1 MTRSM
6 RSVWGAG
13 VLLTAMGCVLVG
25 QAPPAP
31 TVDRVG
37 FPTGYA
43 STFKKMLTFDRPD
56 NGQIRVVWAN
66 DIAAATPFW
75 EPYPYGS
82 VLLFEAWTVK
92 RDASGAIAYDANGRM
107 MQDTLS
113 TVFVKRKG
121 VGFGEAYGP
130 NRNGEWEYVSY
141 RPDGTVATAPQ
152 ASAACAVCHLQAGPQ
167 NDWTFRRDRMWFG
180 GTGAVP
186 QATMSH
192 YSFLP
197 GDLTVKKGAAVTW
210 YNDDEVEHQIFVPGT
225 GKNSDAMSRGA
236 SWTAKFDTAGEYEVR
251 CSIHAG
257 MRAKLKV
264 VE

>member
-1 MTRSM
+1 MYRIGEAACAAT
-6 RSVWGAG
+6 
-13 VLLTAMGCVLVG
+13 LLFGFGWLLGG
-25 QAPPAP
+25 QTPPAP

-37 FPTGYA
+37 FPSGYQ

-66 DIAAATPFW
+66 DIASGTPFW
-75 EPYPYGS
+75 VPYPYGS
-82 VLLFEAWTVK
+82 VLLFEAWNAK
-92 RDASGAIAYDANGRM
+92 RDSSGAIAYDENGRM
-107 MQDTLS
+107 MTDTLAS
-113 TVFVKRKG
+113 VFVKRKG

-141 RPDGTVATAPQ
+141 RPDGTVLTAPS
-152 ASAACAVCHLQAGPQ
+152 ASASCAVCHLQAGPQ

-197 GDLTVKKGAAVTW
+197 GDMTVKKGSAVTW
-210 YNDDEVEHQIFVPGT
+210 YNDDEVEHQIHVPGS
-225 GKNSDAMSRGA
+225 GKHSDAMSRGA
-236 SWTAKFDTAGEYEVR
+236 SWTARFDTPGDYEVQ
-251 CSIHAG
+251 STIHPG
-257 MRAKLKV
+257 MKAKLKV

>member
-1 MTRSM
+1 MYRI
-6 RSVWGAG
+6 GEAACAAALLLG
-13 VLLTAMGCVLVG
+13 VGCLLVG

-31 TVDRVG
+31 MVDRVG
-37 FPTGYA
+37 FPSGYQ

-56 NGQIRVVWAN
+56 NRQIRVVWTN
-66 DIAAATPFW
+66 DIATGTPFW
-75 EPYPYGS
+75 ERYPYGS
-82 VLLFEAWTVK
+82 VLLFEAWNPT
-92 RDASGAIAYDANGRM
+92 RDAAGALIYDENGRLIP
-107 MQDTLS
+107 DTLA

-121 VGFGEAYGP
+121 VGFGEAYGQ

-141 RPDGTVATAPQ
+141 RPDGTVVTAPS
-152 ASAACAVCHLQAGPQ
+152 ASASCAICHLQAGPQ

-180 GTGAVP
+180 GSGAAP

-197 GDLTVKKGAAVTW
+197 GDVTVKKGATVTW
-210 YNDDEVEHQIFVPGT
+210 YNDDEVEHQINVPGT
-225 GKNSDAMSRGA
+225 GKNSDTMSRGA
-236 SWTAKFDTAGEYEVR
+236 SWTAKFDTAGDYEVR
-251 CSIHAG
+251 CTIHPG